1 MSCCLC
7 VVVWRWVGCENAW
20 EELGRAGAR
29 LSQSAAQLVA
39 RQDGSIDQEAMLT
52 DREMTPLRVQ
62 AAEGAREQA
71 PSRNRALR
79 GLAAG
84 ALSIDRSI
92 DRSVRMMPNKAD
104 NSREGG
110 GGSKP
115 ALLLLLL
122 TTFGYFSSA
131 ASRRLEEE
139 LPSMGR
145 RFSFR
150 SFRFVG
156 YWFDWMLRVV
166 WSGLAFVSEQEQQQP
181 FWWSGCVVEARILRP
196 I

>member
-110 GGSKP
+110 GGVQARVVVVVADDVWIFFFCCFSTTRRRTPQHGP
-115 ALLLLLL
+115 ALFISILSFRWVLVRLD
-122 TTFGYFSSA
+122 A
-131 ASRRLEEE
+131 ASRL
-139 LPSMGR
+139 
-145 RFSFR
+145 
-150 SFRFVG
+150 
-156 YWFDWMLRVV
+156 V
-166 WSGLAFVSEQEQQQP
+166 WSGLCVRARAAAAFL
-181 FWWSGCVVEARILRP
+181 VVGMCC
-196 I
+196 